1 MIINDKEKEK
11 LKKQYFLEQNKLKNQ
26 LKNNSVQIDQCIID
40 LKIANAAID
49 YLLATGHPI
58 CSLDFVGYWFT
69 IKPDWHVNGLVDLHG
84 NFGMYSTNIKRP
96 VIPEKLEKKVLDK
109 LLKNGFLEFVIEP
122 FPEFSS
128 QYNLSIDPDKT
139 DFIPNALFKNLLP
152 PDVLEQMRKE
162 FLEEMQP
169 YVNSEEG

>member
-11 LKKQYFLEQNKLKNQ
+11 LKKQYFLEQNNLKSQ
-26 LKNNSVQIDQCIID
+26 FKNNSAQINQRIVD
-40 LKIANAAID
+40 LKISTDAID
-49 YLLATGHPI
+49 YLLVIGHPI

-69 IKPDWHVNGLVDLHG
+69 IKPEWYVNGLIDLHG

-96 VIPEKLEKKVLDK
+96 VIPEKLEKKVLNK
-109 LLKNGFLEFVIEP
+109 LLKNGFLELVIEP

-128 QYNLSIDPDKT
+128 QYNLSIDPDKI
-139 DFIPNALFKNLLP
+139 DFIPDVLFKNLMP

-169 YVNSEEG
+169 YVNSKEG